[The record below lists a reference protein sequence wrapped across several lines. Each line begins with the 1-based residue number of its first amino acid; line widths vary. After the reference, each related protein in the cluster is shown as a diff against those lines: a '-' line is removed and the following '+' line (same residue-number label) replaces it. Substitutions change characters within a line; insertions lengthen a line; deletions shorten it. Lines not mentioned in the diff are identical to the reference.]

1 MGVLQDLFGLDG
13 RVAVVTGGSKGIGMF
28 YSEALADAGGN
39 VVVADIDPAAVAE
52 TTDRLSETYPD
63 HILGVVLDVTSRDS
77 VKAMVLQVDDRWGR
91 LDILVNNAGL
101 YSVLN
106 QKETP
111 WLIPE
116 DEFDQVMAVN
126 VRGMYVCTV
135 EALPLMERNG
145 WGRII
150 NIASGLAF
158 KGSPG
163 LMHYAASKG
172 AVVNLTRSMA
182 TALGE
187 KGINVNALAPGG
199 TASPTVIAARGAGAA
214 GMSERTAQNRIIK
227 RVEVPEDLIGT
238 LLYLS
243 SPASGFLTG
252 QTIVVDGGAYLH

>member
-1 MGVLQDLFGLDG
+1 MGVLEQLFGLDG
-13 RVAVVTGGSKGIGMF
+13 RVAIVTGGAKGIGMF

-39 VVVADIDPAAVAE
+39 VVVADIDPKAVAE

-63 HILGVVLDVTSRDS
+63 RMLGVELDVTSRDS
-77 VKAMVLQVDDRWGR
+77 VRAMMQRVDERWGR
-91 LDILVNNAGL
+91 LDILVNNAAL
-101 YSVLN
+101 YSVLS

-116 DEFDQVMAVN
+116 DEFDEVMAVN
-126 VRGMYVCTV
+126 VRSMYVCTV
-135 EALPLMERNG
+135 EALPLMERAG
-145 WGRII
+145 GGRVI

-182 TALGE
+182 SALGE
-187 KGINVNALAPGG
+187 KSITVNALAPGG
-199 TASPTVIAARGAGAA
+199 TASPTVLEARGGLA
-214 GMSERTAQNRIIK
+214 GMSERAMQQRIIK
-227 RVEVPEDLIGT
+227 RVEVPEDLVGT

>member
-1 MGVLQDLFGLDG
+1 
-13 RVAVVTGGSKGIGMF
+13 
-28 YSEALADAGGN
+28 
-39 VVVADIDPAAVAE
+39 VVVADVDPKAVAE
-52 TTDRLSETYPD
+52 TTDRLNESFPD
-63 HILGVVLDVTSRDS
+63 RILGVELDVTSRAS
-77 VKAMVLQVDDRWGR
+77 VQSMVQKTDERWGR
-91 LDILVNNAGL
+91 LDVLVNNAAL
-101 YSVLN
+101 YSVLEPH
-106 QKETP
+106 ETP

-116 DEFDQVMAVN
+116 DEFDQVMTIN

-135 EALPLMERNG
+135 ESLPLMERNG
-145 WGRII
+145 WGRVI

-158 KGSPG
+158 KGAPG

-199 TASPTVIAARGAGAA
+199 TASPTVLALHPNA
-214 GMSERTAQNRIIK
+214 GMSPRTAQQRIIK
-227 RVEVPEDLIGT
+227 RVEVPEDLVGT

-252 QTIVVDGGAYLH
+252 QTIVVDGGTYLH